1 MLSLTQPDTL
11 RRANGKLNLAFAC
24 DNSAAETRLL
34 IGCQE
39 APLRVV
45 RAFPTSDGAALVHL
59 HNVSGGVLA
68 GDRLETLVEVGPAA
82 AAQLTT
88 TGATRLYRSASP
100 DEWAEQTF
108 TANVAEAGLLEY
120 LPDALIP
127 FAGSRYRQRS
137 RINLAEGA
145 GLIWWEI
152 LSAGRV
158 ARGEY
163 FQYTALDLDLEI
175 WAGNQPLAI
184 EHARLEPALRSLRQP
199 SRLGPYNYAASFYL
213 CRVGA
218 PADSWLS
225 LERDL
230 SQMLLEM
237 TNSGEVQWGA
247 SALAA
252 HGLAIRGLSRTG
264 RELLPGLFKLWS
276 YLRPRVFGRSCP
288 PPRKVY

>member
-11 RRANGKLNLAFAC
+11 RRANGKLTLAFTR
-24 DNSAAETRLL
+24 DNTAPETRLL

-39 APLRVV
+39 APLRVI
-45 RAFPTSDGAALVHL
+45 RAFPTTDGAALVHL

-68 GDRLETLVEVGPAA
+68 GDHLETQVEVGPNA

-88 TGATRLYRSASP
+88 TGATRLYRSSSP
-100 DEWAEQTF
+100 DEWAIQTF
-108 TANVAEAGLLEY
+108 TAHVAEAGLLEY

-137 RINLAEGA
+137 RIDLAEGA

-152 LSAGRV
+152 LAAGRV

-163 FQYTALDLDLEI
+163 FQYTTLDLDLEI
-175 WAGNQPLAI
+175 WTGNQPLAL
-184 EHARLEPALRSLRQP
+184 EHARLEPALRSPRLP

-218 PADSWLS
+218 LLANWLT

-230 SQMLLEM
+230 SPTLLEM
-237 TNSGEVQWGA
+237 TVPGEVQWGA
-247 SALAA
+247 SALVA
-252 HGLAIRGLSRTG
+252 HGLALRGLSRTG

-276 YLRPRVFGRSCP
+276 YLRPRVFDRSCP

>member
-11 RRANGKLNLAFAC
+11 RRANGKLTLAFAS
-24 DNSAAETRLL
+24 DDSTSATRLL
-34 IGCQE
+34 IRCQE

-45 RAFPTSDGAALVHL
+45 RAFPTADGAALVHL

-68 GDRLETLVEVGPAA
+68 GDHLATQVEVGPGA

-88 TGATRLYRSASP
+88 TGATRLYRSSRPA
-100 DEWAEQTF
+100 EWAEQTF
-108 TANVAEAGLLEY
+108 TAHVAEAGLLEY

-137 RINLAEGA
+137 RIDLAEGA

-152 LSAGRV
+152 LAAGRV

-175 WAGNQPLAI
+175 WAGNQPLAL

-199 SRLGPYNYAASFYL
+199 SRFGPYHYTASFYL

-218 PADSWLS
+218 HPDSWFT

-230 SQMLLEM
+230 SPTLLEM
-237 TNSGEVQWGA
+237 TVPGEVQWGA

-276 YLRPRVFGRSCP
+276 YLRPRLFGRNCP